1 MNFRAELVGAF
12 GDPIAENPTGVMQ
25 EAAFAAADLNWRYLM
40 LDVKAEALADA
51 IAGAKAFGMRGFNLT
66 IPHKVAVIDYLD
78 EVSPSVEVIGAVNTV
93 TCKGGRLIGDN
104 TDGKGFMRGIENA
117 AFDPKGK
124 RVVML
129 GAGGA
134 ARAAAAELLLAGVAN
149 LLVVNRTLKRG
160 ATMVDD
166 LKTKTRGPIRF
177 EAWEGT
183 FPVPVD
189 TDLLVNATSI
199 GLHPNVEE
207 QPDVDLSAA
216 QPAMLVCDVVINP
229 PETRFLR
236 TAKEQGFAVLD
247 GLTMLVYQ
255 GVIAF
260 QLWTGQDPDPVVM
273 REAIRDALGVQ
284 R

>member
-1 MNFRAELVGAF
+1 MAANFKAELVGAF

-25 EAAFAAADLNWRYLM
+25 EAAFQAAGLDWRYLM
-40 LDVKAEALADA
+40 LEVKADALADA

-93 TCKGGRLIGDN
+93 TNKDGRLIGDN
-104 TDGKGFMRGIENA
+104 TDGKGFMRGIEAA

-134 ARAAAAELLLAGVAN
+134 ARAAAAELLLAGVAD
-149 LLVVNRTLKRG
+149 LLVVNRGPERG
-160 ATMVDD
+160 ATMVGD
-166 LKTKTRGPIRF
+166 LKVKTNGPIRF

-183 FPVPVD
+183 FPVPAG
-189 TDLLVNATSI
+189 TNLLVNATSI
-199 GLHPNVEE
+199 GLHPNVDE

-216 QPAMLVCDVVINP
+216 DRAMLVCDVVINP
-229 PETRFLR
+229 PETRLLR

-260 QLWTGQDPDPVVM
+260 QLWTGQDPDPKVM
-273 REAIRDALGVQ
+273 REAIGEALGS
-284 R
+284 

>member
-1 MNFRAELVGAF
+1 MNFKAELVGAF

-25 EAAFAAADLNWRYLM
+25 EAAFAAARLNWRYLM
-40 LDVKAEALADA
+40 LNVQADALPDA

-93 TCKGGRLIGDN
+93 TNNSGRLIGDN
-104 TDGKGFMRGIENA
+104 TDGKGFMRGLHDA
-117 AFDPKGK
+117 AFYPTGK
-124 RVVML
+124 HVVLL

-134 ARAAAAELLLAGVAN
+134 ARAAAAELLLAGVAK
-149 LLVVNRTLKRG
+149 LLVVNRSAARG
-160 ATMVDD
+160 TSMVGD
-166 LKTKTRGPIRF
+166 LHAKTNGPIAF
-177 EAWEGT
+177 EAWQGT
-183 FPVPVD
+183 FCVPAD

-199 GLHPNVEE
+199 GLHPDVDE
-207 QPDVDLSAA
+207 QPDVDLSEAD
-216 QPAMLVCDVVINP
+216 PAMLVCDVVINP

-236 TAKEQGFAVLD
+236 AAKEQGFPVLD

-260 QLWTGQDPDPVVM
+260 QLWTGRDPDPSVM
-273 REAIRDALGVQ
+273 RAAIREVLGS
-284 R
+284 